1 MFQDRHHDSGESGC
15 RVFAAVPVTSRFA
28 AQGKMR
34 CLGSNQH
41 LKSKFGKGYVLQLKA
56 SANAPIVAFECVLRV
71 FA

>member
-1 MFQDRHHDSGESGC
+1 
-15 RVFAAVPVTSRFA
+15 VPVTSRFA

>member
-1 MFQDRHHDSGESGC
+1 VLEDRHHDSGESGIC
-15 RVFAAVPVTSRFA
+15 SFVDVDVASLFA

-56 SANAPIVAFECVLRV
+56 SANALLVALECVLRV
-71 FA
+71 FV